1 MIEIIVNKIY
11 QKIKFI
17 LIELSMQVK
26 KVKVYFKGIVI
37 QLFFGYKMIYS
48 ICFFLF
54 IYYDVLVNYRN
65 VIVNV
70 VLLDIFKLICYNF
83 LLIVVSFLYVW
94 KFNNMICYY

>member
-1 MIEIIVNKIY
+1 MIEIFVNKIY

-48 ICFFLF
+48 ICFFF
-54 IYYDVLVNYRN
+54 IY
-65 VIVNV
+65 
-70 VLLDIFKLICYNF
+70 LL
-83 LLIVVSFLYVW
+83 
-94 KFNNMICYY
+94 